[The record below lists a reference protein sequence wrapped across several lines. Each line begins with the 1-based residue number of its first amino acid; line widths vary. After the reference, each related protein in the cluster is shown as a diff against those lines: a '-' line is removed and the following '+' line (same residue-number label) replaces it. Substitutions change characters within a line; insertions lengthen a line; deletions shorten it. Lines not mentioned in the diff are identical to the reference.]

1 MIYKYPSITRQV
13 GGPTWVR
20 SQKTWPYDGVDR
32 LPVSA
37 TTASSSS
44 AQLQPGP
51 YRTVRDHGRVPSALS
66 FEQFSARAARPS
78 IQACAVAKPTRT
90 TAVQCRL
97 SCFFQVGA
105 WSWTGS
111 LFLSF
116 VKPRRGGKFRFR
128 VIGHAFL
135 IKQGYLKISNKI
147 C

>member
-13 GGPTWVR
+13 GGPTWMR

-78 IQACAVAKPTRT
+78 MQACRGQTYENHRR
-90 TAVQCRL
+90 AVQALLLFSSRCLVLDRFTFSFIRQAPSWKVSL
-97 SCFFQVGA
+97 SRDRPCV
-105 WSWTGS
+105 
-111 LFLSF
+111 L
-116 VKPRRGGKFRFR
+116 
-128 VIGHAFL
+128 
-135 IKQGYLKISNKI
+135 N
-147 C
+147 